1 MYQPRIAIPPAV
13 SVDAFRRRDP
23 GAGVI
28 GLGGATMGT
37 TWSAR
42 IVSPRRA
49 TELNGAIERALD
61 DVIDEMSH
69 WEPGSLLSRVNAAP
83 LGEWCSLRADLAYV
97 IDAGLAV
104 ADASGGAFD
113 PAAGTLVDLWGF
125 GPAGPRT
132 ERPSDEE
139 VAAMAS
145 GRAAIERQGNRV
157 RRTADVRIDL
167 SGIAK
172 GFAVDALARALL
184 ALGVRDF
191 LVEIGGE
198 LRGEGMKPDA
208 QPWWVDLEPPPGARL
223 TPIRLAL
230 HGVSVATS
238 GDYRRFFDADGTRY
252 AHTIDPRTRAP
263 LVNDV
268 ASISVIHAECMMADA
283 WATAL
288 MVLGPDKGMALAE
301 REGLAARIVLRDG
314 AEHRELLSSK
324 LQAML
329 D

>member
-1 MYQPRIAIPPAV
+1 MYQPRIAIPPDV
-13 SVDAFRRRDP
+13 SVAAFRRRSP

-42 IVSPRRA
+42 IVASRPVAELRA
-49 TELNGAIERALD
+49 AIEQALD
-61 DVIDEMSH
+61 GVIAEMSH
-69 WEPGSLLSRVNAAP
+69 WEPASLLSRVNAVP
-83 LGEWCSLRADLAYV
+83 IGDWHSLRADLAYV
-97 IDAGLAV
+97 LDAGLTV
-104 ADASGGAFD
+104 ARASGGAFD
-113 PAAGTLVDLWGF
+113 PATGTLVDLWGF
-125 GPAGPRT
+125 GPAGRRT
-132 ERPSDEE
+132 ARPTREE
-139 VAAMAS
+139 IAAVAS
-145 GRAAIERQGNRV
+145 GCSAVERQGNRV
-157 RRTADVRIDL
+157 RRTANVRIDL

-238 GDYRRFFDADGTRY
+238 GDYRRFFDADGQRY

-268 ASISVIHAECMMADA
+268 ASASVIHAECMMADA

-288 MVLGPDKGMALAE
+288 MVLGADQGMALAE
-301 REGLAARIVLRDG
+301 REGLAARIVVRDG
-314 AEHRELLSSK
+314 AGHREFLSST